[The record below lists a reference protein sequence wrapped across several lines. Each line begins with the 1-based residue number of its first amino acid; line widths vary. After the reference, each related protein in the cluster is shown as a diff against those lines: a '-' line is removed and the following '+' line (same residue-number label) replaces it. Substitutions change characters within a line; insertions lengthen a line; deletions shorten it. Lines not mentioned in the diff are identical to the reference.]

1 MNQEQISKLENSISK
16 LKDKKSRIYFIVQD
30 TRGNA
35 KASVSFIYK
44 MAMTLLNDGFNPI
57 ILHEKPDY
65 TGVGSWMGSEYSEK
79 IPHRSIEGQNLEVSP
94 EDFIVVPELFG
105 FVMNQV
111 TKLPCGKIVLCQ
123 AYDHVLETLQPG
135 ENWNQLGFFKC
146 ITTSETQKEYLEN
159 IMRNISYDILTPTIS
174 DVFEKQKYPPKPII
188 AIHARDQRDSIN
200 LIKNFYV
207 KFPQYRWVTFKDMRG
222 LTEKE
227 FANAFKDCFL
237 SVWIDETSG
246 YGTFP
251 LESMKCSIP
260 VLGLTPN
267 LVPGWMNSD
276 NGLWVNNKIQLVD
289 YVADFLQNWLEDNL
303 NGSLFESMEKTVDEL
318 PSKETFDER
327 VITLFDGYLNTRL
340 SSFEEQLNK
349 LVTIEE

>member
-1 MNQEQISKLENSISK
+1 MNQDQITKLENSISK

-35 KASVSFIYK
+35 KASVSYIYK
-44 MAMTLLNDGFNPI
+44 MAMTLLDNGFNPI
-57 ILHEKPDY
+57 ILHEKTDY
-65 TGVGSWMGSEYSEK
+65 TSVGNWMGSEYSEK

-123 AYDHVLETLQPG
+123 AYDHILETLQPG
-135 ENWNQLGFFKC
+135 ENWSQLGFFKC

-159 IMRNISYDILTPTIS
+159 VMRNISYDIVTPSIS
-174 DVFEKQKYPPKPII
+174 DIFEKQTFPPKPII

-227 FANAFKDCFL
+227 FANSLKDCFL
-237 SVWIDETSG
+237 SVWIDETSA

-251 LESMKCSIP
+251 LESIKTGAP

-267 LVPGWMNSD
+267 LVPSWMNSE

-289 YVADFLQNWLEDNL
+289 YVADFLQNWLEDNI
-303 NGSLFESMEKTVDEL
+303 NESLFESMDKTLESLTSYEEFSSTV
-318 PSKETFDER
+318 
-327 VITLFDGYLNTRL
+327 VNLFESYLNTRL
-340 SSFEEQLNK
+340 DSFEEQLNK
-349 LVTIEE
+349 LVTIEQ